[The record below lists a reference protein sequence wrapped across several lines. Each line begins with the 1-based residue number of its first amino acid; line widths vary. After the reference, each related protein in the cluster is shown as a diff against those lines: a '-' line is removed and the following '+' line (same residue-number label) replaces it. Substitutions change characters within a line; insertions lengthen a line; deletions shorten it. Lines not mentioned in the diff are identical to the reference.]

1 MAAIK
6 QITREA
12 IAKILDWNSV
22 ISAVEE
28 AMVNVSERRAVQ
40 NLRSITAIP
49 KTDNIL
55 FAMPGYLNTDKST
68 ALGCKLVTLFPNNA
82 QRNLPSILANILLFN
97 ENTGV
102 LEVIMD
108 GTEITAW
115 RTAAASVAA
124 TKYMRDVNSQYKT
137 LAIVGAGTQAKI
149 HAIAFQHQFK
159 FVKVSYN
166 IIWDFITLASNSCSS
181 SSSGD
186 EELVINMVPIS
197 TNSTRKN
204 KRHAGDIVP
213 NYSEEVHIW
222 NRTYKKG
229 EILCEELHRQSK
241 IQGTTKEYT
250 PFQNLEECIKD
261 ADVIITT
268 TSSPIPLV
276 QYKWLKPG
284 VHINAVGVGE
294 AVMELDE
301 ETYKSSV
308 VFIDHLAGVEHEL
321 RHLAEK
327 GVVFQGEIG
336 SIINGTT
343 PRPSSGQITIFQSLG
358 T

>member
-68 ALGCKLVTLFPNNA
+68 ALG
-82 QRNLPSILANILLFN
+82 
-97 ENTGV
+97 
-102 LEVIMD
+102 IMD

-149 HAIAFQHQFK
+149 HAIAFQYQFK
-159 FVKVSYN
+159 FVK
-166 IIWDFITLASNSCSS
+166 SNSCSS